1 MGGRSRLRSLMTASM
16 SESAGRAPRS
26 RSASTWTVTLL
37 VLAPICR
44 RRKAWRLRSSSRAVM
59 PKSSRATVPSACTI
73 MFPPCR
79 SPWKTPYRRAPSRNA
94 MRLERRTAAVSMPA
108 SRMPSASLHGN
119 PCRCSIT
126 RTRRVTSSGWG
137 RGTTTVRWP
146 VTAKTPAMSSMF
158 WASRR
163 KSSSSTMVSANSST
177 RAGGLVRAV
186 TGMRPTRNGAIQAM
200 AAMSSRTMGATRLR
214 CTLTTTRSPVRRVAA
229 WTWAMEAEA
238 MGVRSNEVNTSAR
251 GRPRSSSTVRR
262 TTVNASGGT
271 RSRSSRNSETSS
283 SGKMPSP
290 EELVS
295 EFRLLRDRVPPEA
308 FTVVRRTV
316 EEDLGRPLAEVFTSF
331 DRTPIASASI
341 AQVHAATLRTGER
354 VVVKV
359 QRSRVAPMV
368 RLDIAAMAWIAPFL
382 VGRIPVA
389 ALSNPPALVELFAET
404 IVEELDFRLEAQNM
418 LDIAGVF
425 AETGQRT
432 VVVPRPHPELVTRRV
447 LVMEHLHGF
456 PWSDAED
463 MREAGIDT
471 AAVLRSSL
479 IAFLEGAL
487 LYGVF
492 HGDLHGGNMIVQ
504 PDGTVALLDFGITAR
519 LDERKRQ
526 AFLRLQMGAS
536 TNNVTVQVEALRDL
550 GALPADSD
558 IEAVIRDLNLD
569 RPPIDPTTLTADE
582 MMAELRDVTK
592 ALLAYG
598 ARLPKELML
607 FVKNMLFLNGAMAAM
622 APDVDILGEIM
633 AVVSYFTEHHGER
646 IAREVGFEV
655 TSDTI
660 DLDGYRAAMGFT
672 EEADAITFRDLEDR
686 RELIAKRLEAHQRPR
701 RRVPLLRALYRVLR
715 PARD

>member
-1 MGGRSRLRSLMTASM
+1 MIDPVAPLDGAPDPGGPSDLAIGAFTPRAPWIVVPESMPWRLGGAGEPDVIVLRRQAAELARTLVNPSHLPSVGRVLSVVFRIGIPLVAWGAKERGTPESRAGLSRRLR
-16 SESAGRAPRS
+16 
-26 RSASTWTVTLL
+26 
-37 VLAPICR
+37 
-44 RRKAWRLRSSSRAVM
+44 
-59 PKSSRATVPSACTI
+59 
-73 MFPPCR
+73 
-79 SPWKTPYRRAPSRNA
+79 
-94 MRLERRTAAVSMPA
+94 PA
-108 SRMPSASLHGN
+108 FEHLGPTYIKLGQ
-119 PCRCSIT
+119 II
-126 RTRRVTSSGWG
+126 SSGEG
-137 RGTTTVRWP
+137 I
-146 VTAKTPAMSSMF
+146 F
-158 WASRR
+158 
-163 KSSSSTMVSANSST
+163 
-177 RAGGLVRAV
+177 
-186 TGMRPTRNGAIQAM
+186 
-200 AAMSSRTMGATRLR
+200 
-214 CTLTTTRSPVRRVAA
+214 
-229 WTWAMEAEA
+229 
-238 MGVRSNEVNTSAR
+238 
-251 GRPRSSSTVRR
+251 
-262 TTVNASGGT
+262 
-271 RSRSSRNSETSS
+271 
-283 SGKMPSP
+283 P

-295 EFRLLRDRVPPEA
+295 EFRLLRDRVPPEPFA
-308 FTVVRRTV
+308 VVRRTI
-316 EEDLGRPLAEVFTSF
+316 EEDLGRPIAEVFTSI

-341 AQVHAATLRTGER
+341 AQVHAATLRSGER

-359 QRSRVAPMV
+359 QRRRVAPLV
-368 RLDIAAMAWIAPFL
+368 RLDIAAMAWLAPFL

-389 ALSNPPALVELFAET
+389 ALTNPPALVELFAET

-418 LDIAGVF
+418 LDIAAVF
-425 AETGQRT
+425 VGTGQRT

-456 PWSDAED
+456 PWSDAD
-463 MREAGIDT
+463 GMRAAGIDT

-492 HGDLHGGNMIVQ
+492 HGDLHGGNMMVQ
-504 PDGTVALLDFGITAR
+504 SDGTVALLDFGITAR

-672 EEADAITFRDLEDR
+672 EETDAITFRDLQER
-686 RELIAKRLEAHQRPR
+686 RELIAKRLEAHERPR
-701 RRVPLLRALYRVLR
+701 RRVPLLRALYRVIR
-715 PARD
+715 PTKD